1 MGNSGSNLDTKK
13 TPTKDL
19 QELALNLLT
28 VDQDPVDQ
36 DPSTVDQATI
46 KAKDVPRAIHSFR
59 QHSDWALFEQTLAEL
74 CKRKQP
80 IKGSAY
86 LCQEYR

>member
-28 VDQDPVDQ
+28 VDQDP
-36 DPSTVDQATI
+36 STVDQATI

-59 QHSDWALFEQTLAEL
+59 QRSDWALFEQTLAEL